1 MKLNNYKMI
10 AHRGLFNNEK
20 GIPENSIE
28 AFKLAVENDF
38 AIELDVHITLDEEI
52 VVFHDNNIKRM
63 TGVNAIVEDCTFEYL
78 SSLNL
83 INTKYN
89 IPKLKDVLD
98 LIDGKVP
105 LLIEIKNTR
114 RVGKLEL
121 KLMEMLTLYN
131 GKYIIES
138 FNPLSLYF
146 IRKRYPRVIIGQL
159 ASKNMEEVSSNIKRF
174 ILENMLLN
182 FLVKPN
188 FIAYDINYINERFVN
203 KCHRQGRY
211 LYGWTAKTKKEIEN
225 FIKICDGVIF
235 EKPKE

>member
-203 KCHRQGRY
+203 KCHR
-211 LYGWTAKTKKEIEN
+211 
-225 FIKICDGVIF
+225 
-235 EKPKE
+235 

>member
-159 ASKNMEEVSSNIKRF
+159 ASKN
-174 ILENMLLN
+174 
-182 FLVKPN
+182 LVKPN